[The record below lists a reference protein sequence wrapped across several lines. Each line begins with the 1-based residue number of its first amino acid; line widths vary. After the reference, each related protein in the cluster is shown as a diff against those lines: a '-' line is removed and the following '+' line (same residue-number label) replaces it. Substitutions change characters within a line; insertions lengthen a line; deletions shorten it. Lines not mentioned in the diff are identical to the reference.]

1 MPMLPTMPKC
11 IYSAV
16 GAKRKLFKDYNKDKA
31 RHYNPQK
38 KDQQL
43 KFNEVKL
50 TPPVPKKE

>member
-1 MPMLPTMPKC
+1 MLPTMPKC

-16 GAKRKLFKDYNKDKA
+16 GSKRKLFKDYNKDKA